1 MNDWRIL
8 FDQDT
13 LKKGRRYYQMGKAK
27 NLIEEPGYYDVTVR
41 GSRNYK
47 VRIIS
52 EFDDMYMWDEIT
64 GMQCTCD
71 AGSK

>member
-1 MNDWRIL
+1 MKDWRAL
-8 FDQDT
+8 FDPDT
-13 LKKGRRYYQMGKAK
+13 LKNGENYYKVGKAK
-27 NLIEEPGYYDVTVR
+27 NLIEEPDLFEVTVR